1 MTWKC
6 VEHTRLNVCGRGEGV
21 CVRGLPTGG
30 GRGGGAAGLAVPGL
44 FPRPREAPSTSA
56 V

>member
-6 VEHTRLNVCGRGEGV
+6 VEHTRLNVCESGDGV

-30 GRGGGAAGLAVPGL
+30 GAAGLAAPEL
-44 FPRPREAPSTSA
+44 FPQPREAPSTSA